1 MPFSDYI
8 VYVDENG
15 DHGLAN
21 IDNTFN
27 AIEVAIGNPSGNWKS
42 RTPCSRPRSSLQ
54 LINLSYRIFPR
65 AIGLEGLGSMV
76 KKKAKGK
83 HDPWNKGR
91 EVGQRAPLSLPEV
104 TRIKKLLAKRAMP
117 V

>member
-27 AIEVAIGNPSGNWKS
+27 AIEVAIGNPSGLDEL
-42 RTPCSRPRSSLQ
+42 TPKLTWSKAEMLAVLVTLLSDRPTSTVAVISK
-54 LINLSYRIFPR
+54 
-65 AIGLEGLGSMV
+65 V
-76 KKKAKGK
+76 TKV
-83 HDPWNKGR
+83 
-91 EVGQRAPLSLPEV
+91 EVATVPTSQ
-104 TRIKKLLAKRAMP
+104 MP
-117 V
+117 VVLS